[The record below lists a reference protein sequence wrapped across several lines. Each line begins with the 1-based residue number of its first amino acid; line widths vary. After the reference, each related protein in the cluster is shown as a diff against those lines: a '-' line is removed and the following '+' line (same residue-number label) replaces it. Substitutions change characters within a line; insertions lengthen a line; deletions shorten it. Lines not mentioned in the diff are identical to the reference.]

1 MGVWGVKLFDNDVT
15 ADIRDAFLA
24 LYETGIC
31 VRKIKKLIITEYA
44 DLFKSEDEGP
54 LAKLALCTMLLE
66 YGELSEIERKEC
78 LSYLQAGGDLS
89 AWENLTPKQINA
101 REIELRKLQKI
112 FEVPSPRGEI
122 ERKIKT
128 YTYIGGQVFAL
139 PICHERGI
147 NLGLSGEYV
156 LFYVCDE
163 PSTNKNAINVRIKLT
178 KNGVLPKDTAAFNA
192 LPFIQLSAT
201 AFSDR
206 FRPFRSENEV
216 PIEFVQEYHP
226 DSWGELPE
234 FTIEILDA
242 KHSSPPKALKYLGR
256 YENIQPPA
264 YDYKVYPMPE
274 GTMWKFAEEFVI
286 NRYRIFTLKQA
297 ARYRRQGD
305 GSKPLKKS

>member
-1 MGVWGVKLFDNDVT
+1 MGIWGVKLFDNDFT

-24 LYETGIC
+24 LYETGIS
-31 VRKIKKLIITEYA
+31 VGKIKKLIIAEYA

-66 YGELSEIERKEC
+66 YGELSETERKAY

-89 AWENLTPKQINA
+89 VWENLAPNQVNA
-101 REIELRKLQKI
+101 RKIELKKLQKK
-112 FEVPSPRGEI
+112 FEFPSLGTPTK
-122 ERKIKT
+122 RKIKT
-128 YTYIGGQVFAL
+128 YTYISGQVFAL

-163 PSTNKNAINVRIKLT
+163 IPTNKSAINVWIKLT
-178 KNGVLPKDTAAFNA
+178 KNGVLPQDTVAFNA
-192 LPFIQLSAT
+192 LPFVQLSAT
-201 AFSDR
+201 AFSNR

-216 PIEFVQEYHP
+216 PTEFVQEYQP

-242 KHSSPPKALKYLGR
+242 KHSSPPKALKYLGK

-274 GTMWKFAEEFVI
+274 GTMWKFAEEFII

-297 ARYRRQGD
+297 ERYSRGQGD
-305 GSKPLKKS
+305 GL